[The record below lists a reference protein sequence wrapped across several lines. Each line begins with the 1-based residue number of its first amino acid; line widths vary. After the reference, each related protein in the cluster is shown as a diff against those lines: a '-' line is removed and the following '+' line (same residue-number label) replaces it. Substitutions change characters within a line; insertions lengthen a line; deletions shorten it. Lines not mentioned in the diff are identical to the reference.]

1 MNEQIILIK
10 TNKNFIKLSWILAIT
25 YTIGLLSMLK
35 RGTISIEP
43 GILAIFLMII
53 PVIISTIKHKQDESN
68 IFIRRICA
76 TPFAIAYSILL
87 FYSNTI
93 IAPLLIA
100 PLLIISSS
108 YLDLNFQR
116 RMSIGTLIL
125 ISLWTI
131 THINKDNSSMIFL
144 ETVVVLLVI
153 YTVYSV
159 TKFSESIRTSVNI
172 ESEKVNIAKIEQEK
186 TFFEIQRAVELLN
199 TNTECLSNSI
209 NSIESSS
216 ATIHLAISEIS
227 NGCESTTG
235 NIDNQRKSSNSIQN
249 QINETA
255 TLSNDIRNYSI
266 ESKEIFNNTLETITI
281 LSKKSNE
288 VNEKNNS
295 LTYVFQNLKDK
306 SKEVLGIISIIS
318 SISEKTN
325 LLSLN
330 AAIEAARAGEA
341 GRGFSIVASEIRIL
355 AEQSKES
362 TINITN
368 ILLTLDKEVDFV
380 FNEIASLSQT
390 NTESVSLIGTTE
402 NKINMLSSTLD
413 SLSDN
418 INLINNKINS
428 TLKSNEEI
436 TKSIINLSAVSE
448 ETLANSEET
457 YATVENYLVDTKDA
471 KKFIEEL
478 SFITNDLNSLLHK

>member
-1 MNEQIILIK
+1 MIILEI
-10 TNKNFIKLSWILAIT
+10 
-25 YTIGLLSMLK
+25 
-35 RGTISIEP
+35 
-43 GILAIFLMII
+43 
-53 PVIISTIKHKQDESN
+53 
-68 IFIRRICA
+68 
-76 TPFAIAYSILL
+76 
-87 FYSNTI
+87 
-93 IAPLLIA
+93 
-100 PLLIISSS
+100 
-108 YLDLNFQR
+108 
-116 RMSIGTLIL
+116 
-125 ISLWTI
+125 
-131 THINKDNSSMIFL
+131 
-144 ETVVVLLVI
+144 VVVLLVI
-153 YTVYSV
+153 YTIYSV

-172 ESEKVNIAKIEQEK
+172 ESEKVNVAKVEQEK
-186 TFFEIQRAVELLN
+186 TFFEIQRAVKLLT
-199 TNTECLSNSI
+199 TNADCLSNSI

-255 TLSNDIRNYSI
+255 TLSNDIKNYSMQ
-266 ESKEIFNNTLETITI
+266 SKEIFNNTLETITI

-295 LTYVFQNLKDK
+295 LSYVFQNLKDK

-341 GRGFSIVASEIRIL
+341 GRGFSIVASEIRKL
-355 AEQSKES
+355 ADQSKES
-362 TINITN
+362 TINISK
-368 ILLTLDKEVDFV
+368 ILLQLDKEVDFV
-380 FNEIASLSQT
+380 FNEIASLSKT
-390 NTESVSLIGTTE
+390 NTESASLIGTTE

-413 SLSDN
+413 SLSYN

-436 TKSIINLSAVSE
+436 TESIINLSAVSE

-457 YATVENYLVDTKDA
+457 YATVENYLVDTKDV
-471 KKFIEEL
+471 K
-478 SFITNDLNSLLHK
+478 NS